1 MVSGQMS
8 HLLLLGLAEKG
19 GLLVLGGDCIIK
31 LARVPQNLT
40 VEVEIDDKK
49 RRNV

>member
-1 MVSGQMS
+1 MVSGEMS

-31 LARVPQNLT
+31 LARVPH
-40 VEVEIDDKK
+40 IFDH
-49 RRNV
+49 RGRN